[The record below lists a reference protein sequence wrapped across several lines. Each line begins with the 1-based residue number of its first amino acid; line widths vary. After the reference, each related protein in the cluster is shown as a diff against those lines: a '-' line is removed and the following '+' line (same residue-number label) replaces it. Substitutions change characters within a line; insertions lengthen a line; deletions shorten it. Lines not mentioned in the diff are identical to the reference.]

1 LREVNLNIF
10 LINPFSGKVPFVPG
24 GSRNTPV
31 DPNQGPRDPDK
42 FLSASIASTS
52 NFGERRYS
60 GERKSSVV
68 SISRIHLDITDV
80 FKGEEPEPFD
90 RSIFITSLGMRD

>member
-10 LINPFSGKVPFVPG
+10 FINPSSRKGSFVPR

-31 DPNQGPRDPDK
+31 DPNQGPRDPDR

-60 GERKSSVV
+60 GERKSSV
-68 SISRIHLDITDV
+68 SSIHLDIADV

-90 RSIFITSLGMRD
+90 RSVFITSLGLRD